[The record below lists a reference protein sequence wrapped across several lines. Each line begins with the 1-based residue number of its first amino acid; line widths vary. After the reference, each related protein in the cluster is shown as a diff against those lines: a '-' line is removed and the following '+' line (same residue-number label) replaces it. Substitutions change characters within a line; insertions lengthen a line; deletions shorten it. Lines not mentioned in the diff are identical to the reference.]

1 MWPGTVGGDGIRSPS
16 WNEEESNLLVPIG
29 LSRLGGGHQKSRPVG
44 GSSRWLTAIRC
55 HRWCPFRRGVAT
67 LRVAST
73 RPPRS
78 PAGRARD
85 SENQIADMRGVII
98 LSLLSQSCSAET
110 T

>member
-1 MWPGTVGGDGIRSPS
+1 M
-16 WNEEESNLLVPIG
+16 
-29 LSRLGGGHQKSRPVG
+29 
-44 GSSRWLTAIRC
+44 
-55 HRWCPFRRGVAT
+55 

-98 LSLLSQSCSAET
+98 LSLLSQSCFAET
-110 T
+110 TTAAQPLTGLHGLQGVSHSSAVPSRTRICRAPGAGDNRPT